1 MASTL
6 SDSDYTQSVQTLLN
20 QIQQNSTRKDSFFE
34 LAQIYYT
41 SCQADAGAL
50 RTCQENLKGATEYY
64 LVSETDSK
72 REYAQKQVK
81 KFQNELKLEEHKQ
94 FTDRQHRYK
103 SLANICVNVLKLSE
117 GKTQQQ
123 TELKSS
129 KLLATLFMLSSSDSS
144 KRQQMHQLYKP
155 LYKAVLSLRLLDKM
169 LEEEKLINSYITTR
183 FDPTTRFS
191 KKAGTYSQFQLD
203 VAIPVIIAALLQD
216 VGMQHPET
224 QRLLKGADGTQDEF
238 RMLDKETRT
247 LLLIINHEQT
257 QDFILNGVG
266 ISEYEGSDPEKKQRY
281 EKKQSNRMKFV
292 SGLLLDA
299 VKPSENS
306 IGNIIKIPQIYS
318 SFVLS
323 TKPVYRFLD
332 LPNVITVLKNSAKHR
347 FICSHACE
355 SFIELVGHFPLG
367 LGMLYLL
374 PHKQDDYYYAIVTR
388 LNPKHPNSPTCRRVT
403 SLDSDNEDQKDFT
416 LSEDNNLFYEKPKES
431 LSNLSI
437 EALNTLRE
445 SHISQL
451 SETKLPDY
459 NEGFWNPHRY
469 FSINKQQA
477 LWG

>member
-64 LVSETDSK
+64 LSAETDSK
-72 REYAQKQVK
+72 REYAQQQVK
-81 KFQNELKLEEHKQ
+81 KFQHELKLEEHKQ

-103 SLANICVNVLKLSE
+103 CLANICVNILRLTE
-117 GKTQQQ
+117 GKNQQQ

-129 KLLATLFMLSSSDSS
+129 KLLATLFMLSSTDVG
-144 KRQQMHQLYKP
+144 KRQCMHQLFKP
-155 LYKAVLSLRLLDKM
+155 LYKAVLSLRLLDK
-169 LEEEKLINSYITTR
+169 LLVEDKLTNTYITSR
-183 FDPTTRFS
+183 FDPATRYS
-191 KKAGTYSQFQLD
+191 KDPGRYSQFQLD

-238 RMLDKETRT
+238 RILDRETRT

-257 QDFILNGVG
+257 QDFIKNGIG
-266 ISEYEGSDPEKKQRY
+266 ISEYEGNDPDKKQRY
-281 EKKQSNRMKFV
+281 EKKQANRMKFV
-292 SGLLLDA
+292 FGLLTDA
-299 VKPSENS
+299 VKPTEDS

-318 SFVLS
+318 SFILS
-323 TKPVYRFLD
+323 TKPIYRFLD
-332 LPNVITVLKNSAKHR
+332 LPNVISVLKNSAKHG

-374 PHKQDDYYYAIVTR
+374 PHKQDNYYYAIVTR

-403 SLDSDNEDQKDFT
+403 SLDCDNEDEKDFT
-416 LSEDNNLFYEKPKES
+416 LLEDNNLFYEQPKQHLES
-431 LSNLSI
+431 LSQ

-445 SHISQL
+445 IHIHQL

-469 FSINKQQA
+469 FSINKHQA
-477 LWG
+477 LWS